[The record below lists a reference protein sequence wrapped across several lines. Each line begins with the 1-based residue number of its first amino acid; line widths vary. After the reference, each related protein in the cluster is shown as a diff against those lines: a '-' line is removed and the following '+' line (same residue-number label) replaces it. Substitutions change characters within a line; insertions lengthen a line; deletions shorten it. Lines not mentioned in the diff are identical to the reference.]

1 MANLTTVLSSTEA
14 TTPIDSNNNENMP
27 AALPL
32 VGERASVTVIDVNNT
47 NTNTSSALWAA
58 LSPDQQQARFTVLK
72 ATS

>member
-47 NTNTSSALWAA
+47 NTSSALWAA
-58 LSPDQQQARFTVLK
+58 LSPDQQQARFTVL
-72 ATS
+72 